1 MKSVQAFAEFIRT
14 RCYPP
19 RGGRLRSAQAAGAEI
34 LQRLLDLGRRVHHE
48 RAVLRD
54 RLAQRAPG
62 EDAPERQRVH
72 AEEQVKRAT
81 ADEGS
86 GDQQFVGQ
94 RIEQPAQAAGPAVA
108 LGQPAVEPVAYEYK
122 WPETLTINDEQRT
135 EFNSILDS
143 FRADPVKGTQGLV
156 DLHARL
162 VNDAVQGAAKQLEL
176 RQYTTF
182 NETRMDWRNQMAA
195 DEEIGGSAIKTSRT
209 NALAVIN
216 RFVDE
221 KHRPGLES
229 MLYVTGVGDHPE
241 FVRILNRIGKFMREP
256 GLPPANFNP
265 VPDGGKNPGLSRE
278 QRLYGKA

>member
-1 MKSVQAFAEFIRT
+1 MTTETPNPTDSATVLASVADTPAA
-14 RCYPP
+14 
-19 RGGRLRSAQAAGAEI
+19 SASPSGV
-34 LQRLLDLGRRVHHE
+34 G
-48 RAVLRD
+48 
-54 RLAQRAPG
+54 
-62 EDAPERQRVH
+62 DAPAAVPS
-72 AEEQVKRAT
+72 AEGKTPSADLDAAKAAAAAPSFLNQTGEEKPEAKAEGDKKDAAVAPAEPAKKEGDAVAPAAEAT
-81 ADEGS
+81 A
-86 GDQQFVGQ
+86 
-94 RIEQPAQAAGPAVA
+94 
-108 LGQPAVEPVAYEYK
+108 PAVEPVAYEYK
-122 WPETLTINDEQRT
+122 LPETLTINDEQRT